1 MSDVFHLNLTK
12 AQNLKVQHSLLFLA
26 ILRVVSVLRNNLI
39 IQSFLQARVNLHRG

>member
-12 AQNLKVQHSLLFLA
+12 AQLKGQHSPLFLA

-39 IQSFLQARVNLHRG
+39 IQSFLQARVNLHPG

>member
-12 AQNLKVQHSLLFLA
+12 ANLKVQHSLLFLA